1 MPNPAGKL
9 ARRSSS
15 PSTRSAESTKGKSV
29 IGAFEFVHSGRT
41 FTCVAEKRQTAPAGT
56 WWWFGVS
63 YDQQRY
69 APFEASASD
78 TQQSVKSRIIE
89 YYEHRLWVRAQPVVP
104 KQHFA
109 RAGKPA
115 PAPPPKT

>member
-1 MPNPAGKL
+1 M
-9 ARRSSS
+9 
-15 PSTRSAESTKGKSV
+15 
-29 IGAFEFVHSGRT
+29 IGAFAFEHAGRT
-41 FTCVAEKRQTAPAGT
+41 FTCHTEERRTAPVGT
-56 WWWFGVS
+56 WWWFAVS

-69 APFEASASD
+69 APFEVARGD
-78 TQQSVKSRIIE
+78 TQQSVRTRIIE

-115 PAPPPKT
+115 AAAPAPAVPPAKT